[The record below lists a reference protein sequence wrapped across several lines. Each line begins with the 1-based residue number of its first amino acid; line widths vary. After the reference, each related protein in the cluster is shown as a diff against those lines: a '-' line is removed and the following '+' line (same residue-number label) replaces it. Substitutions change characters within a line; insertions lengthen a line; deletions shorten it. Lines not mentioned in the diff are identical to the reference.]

1 MPFMNPL
8 SICKHVISQIKQTLL
23 SPDFIKR
30 FHPEN
35 RFVRKRKLSAIQ
47 VIFYLLYTSKAS
59 MFLNLANIRDD
70 LPNIQFPE
78 ITKQAFSKA
87 RNAISPMLFKDLF
100 LNSAREFYDQIHKRK
115 TWKGFYLFAVDGS
128 TIQVPKTKKNED
140 TFGLCRNQHHTRA
153 DAMAQISILYDLLE
167 DILIDG
173 AIQKYHYAERK
184 MALEHLKYMEAT
196 GLSSNAVLLFDRG
209 YPSYDFYRH
218 ISEHGYFYV
227 MRVQEQIKN
236 ITQLEKNDTITEY
249 VPSYRKTEPP
259 VKIRVIH
266 VILDDGTDECLVTN
280 LFDPSITVD
289 MFKGLYFLRWGIES
303 KYNELKNQLE
313 VEEFNGATPISVEQE
328 LYISFL
334 YMNICA
340 MMKAEADIKI
350 SEEDSHKENR
360 FKYQAN
366 RAFIIGRMK
375 KRLPQIL
382 TGRVEVS
389 SELDRIL
396 AESIKRRSQIQ
407 PGRKCKRPRIQL
419 RYRHCK
425 NRKTCM

>member
-1 MPFMNPL
+1 MNPL
-8 SICKHVISQIKQTLL
+8 SICKHVVSQIKQMLL

>member
-1 MPFMNPL
+1 MNPL
-8 SICKHVISQIKQTLL
+8 SICKHVVSQIKQTLL

-184 MALEHLKYMEAT
+184 MALEHLEYMEAT

>member
-1 MPFMNPL
+1 MNPL
-8 SICKHVISQIKQTLL
+8 SICKHVVSQIKQTLL

-59 MFLNLANIRDD
+59 MFLNLANIKDD

>member
-1 MPFMNPL
+1 MNPL

>member
-1 MPFMNPL
+1 MNPL
-8 SICKHVISQIKQTLL
+8 SICKHVVSQIKQTLL

>member
-1 MPFMNPL
+1 MNPL
-8 SICKHVISQIKQTLL
+8 SICKHVVSQIKQKIL
-23 SPDFIKR
+23 SPDFIKN
-30 FHPEN
+30 FLPEN
-35 RFVRKRKLSAIQ
+35 RFVRKRKLSAMQ

-87 RNAISPMLFKDLF
+87 RNSISPMLFKDLF
-100 LNSAREFYDQIHKRK
+100 LHSARGFYDQTHKRK
-115 TWKGFYLFAVDGS
+115 TWKGFHLFAVDGS

-140 TFGLCRNQHHTRA
+140 TFGLCQNQHHAREDT
-153 DAMAQISILYDLLE
+153 MARISILYDLLE
-167 DILIDG
+167 DILVDG
-173 AIQKYHYAERK
+173 TIQKYHYAERK
-184 MALEHLKYMEAT
+184 MALEHLKYMET
-196 GLSSNAVLLFDRG
+196 IGLSPNAVLLFDRG

-227 MRVQEQIKN
+227 MRVQGKVKS
-236 ITQLEKNDTITEY
+236 ITQLGKDDAVTEY
-249 VPSYRKTEPP
+249 IPSYRKKESP
-259 VKIRVIH
+259 VKVRVIH
-266 VILDDGTDECLVTN
+266 VRLDDGTDECLVTN

-289 MFKGLYFLRWGIES
+289 MFKELYFLRWGIES

-340 MMKAEADIKI
+340 MIKAEADRKI
-350 SEEDSHKENR
+350 SAEDSHKKNR
-360 FKYQAN
+360 YKYQAN
-366 RAFIIGRMK
+366 RAFILGRMK

-382 TGRVEVS
+382 CGMVKVS
-389 SELDRIL
+389 SELERIL
-396 AESIKRRSQIQ
+396 TESVKRRSQIQ
-407 PGRKCKRPRIQL
+407 PGRKCKRPKMQL

>member
-1 MPFMNPL
+1 MNPL
-8 SICKHVISQIKQTLL
+8 SICKHVVSQIKQTLL

-87 RNAISPMLFKDLF
+87 RNTISPMLFKDLF

>member
-1 MPFMNPL
+1 
-8 SICKHVISQIKQTLL
+8 
-23 SPDFIKR
+23 
-30 FHPEN
+30 
-35 RFVRKRKLSAIQ
+35 
-47 VIFYLLYTSKAS
+47 